1 MAAKVCTGDV
11 VEVISGSD
19 KGKSGKV
26 LKVFVEDNK
35 VLVSGVNVRSRHTK
49 PSAGGDGGIISK
61 ELPVH
66 ISNVTPIV
74 SDRKSPARIGFDIK
88 EGKKVRVDRKT
99 GKEIKAVEVK

>member
-1 MAAKVCTGDV
+1 MAAKVCAGDL

-49 PSAGGDGGIISK
+49 PSAGSDGGIMSK

-66 ISNVTPIV
+66 LSNVTLFV
-74 SDRKSPARIGFDIK
+74 SDRKSPTRVGFDVK
-88 EGKKVRVDRKT
+88 KDKKVRIDRKT